1 MPPGLSFKE
10 NMQNFHRIS
19 AGVDVT
25 PLMLAIKRRPD
36 LWKEDTY
43 LRDYPQGPFAQIE
56 SIMLRFPVKTVY
68 ETEEELKDHNSRY
81 DQHENIDYP
90 AYKVLHE
97 ARPIIRTIFQYVNG
111 ERLGRVMINK
121 IAPGGVI
128 FPHTDTKDHTDYY
141 TRFHVVL
148 QSQPGVVFR
157 AGEEKVYMGT
167 GEVWWF
173 DNSKEHEVIN
183 NSADDRIHMIIDV
196 RTSR

>member
-1 MPPGLSFKE
+1 MR
-10 NMQNFHRIS
+10 NFQRIS
-19 AGVDVT
+19 SGVDIM
-25 PLMLAIKRRPD
+25 PLLLAIKRRPD

-56 SIMLRFPVKTVY
+56 SIMLRFPVKSVH
-68 ETEEELKDHNSRY
+68 ETEAELQKHLSTY
-81 DQHENIDYP
+81 DQHENVDYP
-90 AYKVLHE
+90 AYKLLPE
-97 ARPIIRTIFQYVNG
+97 ARPLVMNLMAYVGG

-128 FPHTDTKDHTDYY
+128 YPHADTLAHAEYY
-141 TRFHVVL
+141 SRFHVVL

-157 AGEEKVYMGT
+157 AGDEQVYMGT

-173 DNSKEHEVIN
+173 DNKQEHTVVN
-183 NSADDRIHMIIDV
+183 NSADDRIHMVIDI